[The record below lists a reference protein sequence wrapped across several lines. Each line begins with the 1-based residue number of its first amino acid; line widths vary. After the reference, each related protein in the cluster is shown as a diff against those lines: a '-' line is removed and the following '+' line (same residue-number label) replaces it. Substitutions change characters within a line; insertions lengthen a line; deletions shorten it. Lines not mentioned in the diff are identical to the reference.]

1 MRRVLSPALLLAAA
15 VGALLLAVPAGA
27 QEKQDALELYRG
39 GNFQAA
45 VDITR
50 RELEEMP
57 ARLDAHAILGWSL
70 LKLKR
75 YQEALEA
82 SQKAFA
88 VSRYDPRI
96 IEIAGE
102 AQYYLGRRQESMKYL
117 EEYAAI
123 APTGGRIDIVY
134 YLMGEIYIQ
143 QGKFANAD
151 IALST
156 ALYHSPNIADWWS
169 RLGYAR
175 EKAGDVR
182 FALEAYNKALALNPN
197 LVDAQRGKARV
208 EGQAEGQT
216 TGG

>member
-1 MRRVLSPALLLAAA
+1 MRRAWLLFAVLLFAAWR
-15 VGALLLAVPAGA
+15 LPA
-27 QEKQDALELYRG
+27 QEKGDALELYRNG
-39 GNFQAA
+39 DFQKA
-45 VDITR
+45 I
-50 RELEEMP
+50 ELCRQELAEAP
-57 ARLDAHAILGWSL
+57 NRLDAHAILGWSL

-75 YQEALEA
+75 YPEALEA

-88 VSRYDPRI
+88 ISRYDPRI
-96 IEIAGE
+96 IEIAAE
-102 AQYYLGRRQESMKYL
+102 SYYFLGRREEAKRYL

-123 APTGGRIDIVY
+123 APTGGRIDAVY
-134 YLMGEIYIQ
+134 YFLGEIFIQ
-143 QGKFANAD
+143 QGKYNNAD

-156 ALYHSPNIADWWS
+156 ALYHSPNIADWWA

-175 EKAGDVR
+175 EKAGDFQ

-208 EGQAEGQT
+208 ESQAGS

>member
-1 MRRVLSPALLLAAA
+1 MRRFVLLLLLAAA
-15 VGALLLAVPAGA
+15 AVPAVFA
-27 QEKQDALELYRG
+27 QEKQDALELYRNG
-39 GNFQAA
+39 SFAA
-45 VDITR
+45 AIDACR
-50 RELEEMP
+50 KELEEMP
-57 ARLDAHAILGWSL
+57 ARLDAHAVLGWSL

-75 YQEALEA
+75 YQEAVEA

-102 AQYYLGRRQESMKYL
+102 ALFSLGRRQEAMKYL

-134 YLMGEIYIQ
+134 YLMGEIFIQ
-143 QGKFANAD
+143 QGKYSNAD

-156 ALYHSPNIADWWS
+156 ALYHSPNIADWWT

-208 EGQAEGQT
+208 EGQS

>member
-1 MRRVLSPALLLAAA
+1 MRRHVPLAMALLLAATL
-15 VGALLLAVPAGA
+15 GFA
-27 QEKQDALELYRG
+27 QEKKDALELYRSG
-39 GNFQAA
+39 DFEAA
-45 VDITR
+45 IDTTR
-50 RELEEMP
+50 AELQEMP
-57 ARLDAHAILGWSL
+57 ARLDAHAVLGWSL
-70 LKLKR
+70 LKLRR
-75 YQEALEA
+75 YQEALESA
-82 SQKAFA
+82 QKAFT

-102 AQYYLGRRQESMKYL
+102 SLYYLGRRQESLKYL

-123 APTGGRIDIVY
+123 APTGGRIDVVY

-143 QGKFANAD
+143 QGRFADAD

-156 ALYHSPNIADWWS
+156 AVYHSPNIADWWS

-175 EKAGDVR
+175 EKGGDAR

-197 LVDAQRGKARV
+197 LAEAQRGKARV
-208 EGQAEGQT
+208 EGQS